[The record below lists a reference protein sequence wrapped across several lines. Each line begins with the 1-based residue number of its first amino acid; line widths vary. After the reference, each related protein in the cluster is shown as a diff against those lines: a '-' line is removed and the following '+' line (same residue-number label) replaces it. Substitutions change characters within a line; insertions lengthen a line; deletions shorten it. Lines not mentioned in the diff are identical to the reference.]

1 MTYLFADFT
10 ALVLKSAQE
19 QGAVNVYGEE
29 GYGRERVLADIAQF
43 PPDNARVVLVNMKTC
58 RRNYTALLQALW
70 DKGGLSESFPSESL
84 PSDLDLT
91 TVFKALSESA
101 QTVFVLFEHFDA
113 VMNTTELDARYSDT
127 FLEQLNSAKNKG
139 KLKFIFATEQKYDR
153 ANFYLGEQKQFISP
167 SHLDIPRTHR
177 LTKAHFD
184 NAQIEMELCRNE
196 IYLEKTLKQLQS
208 FLLQHSKPYLF
219 LQFILADLKSLKTQK
234 CSFKR
239 CLEEWHTLFEKEQQ
253 KSLAK
258 RINETTSKAVK
269 TNTFT
274 EQQVEKMKP
283 VVTNWLPRLNV
294 FSSFLCKNFKWFC
307 PKE

>member
-1 MTYLFADFT
+1 MVYLFADFT

-29 GYGRERVLADIAQF
+29 GNGRERVLTDIAQF

-70 DKGGLSESFPSESL
+70 DKGGLSESL

-101 QTVFVLFEHFDA
+101 QMVFVLFEHFDA
-113 VMNTTELDARYSDT
+113 VMNTTELDARYSDA

-167 SHLDIPRTHR
+167 SHLDIPTAHM
-177 LTKAHFD
+177 LKKAHFGD
-184 NAQIEMELCRNE
+184 AQIEMELCRNE
-196 IYLEKTLKQLQS
+196 IQLEKTLKQLQS

-219 LQFILADLKSLKTQK
+219 LQFILADLKTFKTQK
-234 CSFKR
+234 SSFKR
-239 CLEEWHTLFEKEQQ
+239 CLEEWHVLFEKEQQ

-274 EQQVEKMKP
+274 EQQVEKMKL
-283 VVTNWLPRLNV
+283 VVTTWLPRLNV
-294 FSSFLCKNFKWFC
+294 LSSFLCKNFKWFC